1 MTTPNLYE
9 WAGDA
14 VDALGLPEDLRWLAE
29 RDTVG
34 AVLDL
39 ARDMAHGVARPA
51 APVAAFLAGA
61 ALCSAQS
68 PDRTAL
74 EAAFGRLRATL
85 PPADDS

>member
-9 WAGDA
+9 WAGEA
-14 VDALGLPEDLRWLAE
+14 ADALDLPEELRWLADRE
-29 RDTVG
+29 TVS

-61 ALCSAQS
+61 ALATAENHDRSAL
-68 PDRTAL
+68 D
-74 EAAFGRLRATL
+74 AAFSRLRATL
-85 PPADDS
+85 PPA